1 VKTEITVREY
11 ARLTT
16 EVVATP
22 SLDRAQISVT
32 AFDWLCQL
40 SESFSKSGAALVHTE
55 GRRWLC
61 LDNYVGVIETPCG
74 TCIEILPKHVEGENC
89 ARKSRQLLCSMIGEA
104 LHLPRR
110 EAGVANLEL
119 FDAPLSE
126 WVIAQFLEKL
136 DHLVKRG
143 VRFDYCRVEEEQ
155 CFLRGQLDIVRQ
167 LRQPPGRQHHFHIR
181 HDLFL
186 ADRPE
191 NRLLKSAL
199 ERVCAST
206 RRPDNW
212 RLAHELRS
220 LFIEVPVSKDIRA
233 DFMRWRQD
241 RLMAHYQ
248 PIKPWCELILYRHM
262 PWSVAGQWRGIS
274 LLFPMEKLFERYVA
288 ASLSRAL
295 LTTAKLT
302 EQAARLFLCDHD
314 GGRMFQLQPDLL
326 IEDRGMRWVLDT
338 KWKRIDSQ
346 NRTDKY
352 SLSQADFYQ
361 LFAYGQKYLQ
371 GRGELVLIYP
381 RRAAFQ
387 DPLPVFEFNESLR
400 LWVLPFDLERRELIG
415 VTHPGLPLRGASVI
429 TGMAGV
435 A

>member
-1 VKTEITVREY
+1 MV
-11 ARLTT
+11 
-16 EVVATP
+16 
-22 SLDRAQISVT
+22 
-32 AFDWLCQL
+32 
-40 SESFSKSGAALVHTE
+40 
-55 GRRWLC
+55 
-61 LDNYVGVIETPCG
+61 
-74 TCIEILPKHVEGENC
+74 
-89 ARKSRQLLCSMIGEA
+89 
-104 LHLPRR
+104 
-110 EAGVANLEL
+110 
-119 FDAPLSE
+119 
-126 WVIAQFLEKL
+126 
-136 DHLVKRG
+136 
-143 VRFDYCRVEEEQ
+143 
-155 CFLRGQLDIVRQ
+155 
-167 LRQPPGRQHHFHIR
+167 
-181 HDLFL
+181 
-186 ADRPE
+186 
-191 NRLLKSAL
+191 
-199 ERVCAST
+199 
-206 RRPDNW
+206 
-212 RLAHELRS
+212 
-220 LFIEVPVSKDIRA
+220 
-233 DFMRWRQD
+233 
-241 RLMAHYQ
+241 HYQ

-295 LTTAKLT
+295 LPTAKLT

-381 RRAAFQ
+381 RRAAFH

-415 VTHPGLPLRGASVI
+415 VAHPGLPLRGASVI
-429 TGMAGV
+429 TGMAGI